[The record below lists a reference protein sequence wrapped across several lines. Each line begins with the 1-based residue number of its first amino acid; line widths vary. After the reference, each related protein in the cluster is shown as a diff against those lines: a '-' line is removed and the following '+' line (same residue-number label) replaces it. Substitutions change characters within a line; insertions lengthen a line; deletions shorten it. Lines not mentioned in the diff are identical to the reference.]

1 MEFKGRERIENEP
14 DLTVTRPKR
23 LARHH
28 ERWLVQAG
36 FAVRADDG
44 RLLLTAHGHEVGRA
58 LFGFTR

>member
-1 MEFKGRERIENEP
+1 MELRGTERIENEP
-14 DLTVTRPKR
+14 HLTVTQPRR
-23 LARHH
+23 IARQH

-44 RLLLTAHGHEVGRA
+44 RLLLTAHGREVGAA